1 MVAINYEVLHWG
13 PCLVKTRIDE
23 EWRKLFLSEARA
35 SKKDFE
41 SQLAGILKK
50 QVEFRNSSLFDK
62 FFNNMFKMYDH
73 ALQDWTKDKNI
84 IAGGGEMY
92 NLESL
97 WANFQGPGDF
107 NPPHSHGGS
116 LSWVIYLQIPDELIK
131 ENKQY
136 KGTSAGPGGITFT
149 YGDGP
154 REVITYQTFL
164 PQTGEM
170 YIFPAWLQ
178 HWVYPFKSDC
188 ERISVSGNVSSSI
201 RFKAM
206 YDKKTK
212 GMSG

>member
-1 MVAINYEVLHWG
+1 MSAINYEVLRWG
-13 PCLVKTRIDE
+13 PCLVKTKITE
-23 EWRKLFLSEARA
+23 EWRQLFLSEARA

-41 SQLAGILKK
+41 SRLAGMLKR
-50 QVEFRNSSLFDK
+50 QVEFRDSSLFDK
-62 FFNNMFKMYDH
+62 FFSDMFKMYDH
-73 ALQDWTKDKNI
+73 ALQDWTGDRNI

-107 NPPHSHGGS
+107 NPPHSHGGA
-116 LSWVIYLQIPDELIK
+116 LSWVIYLQIPDELIE

-154 REVITYQTFL
+154 RDVITYQTFL
-164 PQTGEM
+164 PQTGDM

-178 HWVYPFKSDC
+178 HWVYPFKSDV
-188 ERISVSGNVSSSI
+188 ERISVSGNVTNSVRI
-201 RFKAM
+201 KAM
-206 YDKKTK
+206 YDKVNNKNV
-212 GMSG
+212 

>member
-1 MVAINYEVLHWG
+1 MSAINYEVLRWG
-13 PCLVKTRIDE
+13 PCLVKTKITE
-23 EWRKLFLSEARA
+23 EWRQLFLSEARA

-41 SQLAGILKK
+41 SRLAGMLKR
-50 QVEFRNSSLFDK
+50 QVEFRDSSLFDK
-62 FFNNMFKMYDH
+62 FFSDMFKMYDH
-73 ALQDWTKDKNI
+73 ALQDWTGDRNI

-107 NPPHSHGGS
+107 NPPHSHGGA
-116 LSWVIYLQIPDELIK
+116 LSWVIYLQIPDELTE

-136 KGTSAGPGGITFT
+136 KGTSAGPGGITFS

-164 PQTGEM
+164 PQTGDM

-178 HWVYPFKSDC
+178 HWVYPFKSDV
-188 ERISVSGNVSSSI
+188 ERISVSGNVTNSVRI
-201 RFKAM
+201 KAM
-206 YDKKTK
+206 YDKVNKK
-212 GMSG
+212 

>member
-1 MVAINYEVLHWG
+1 MSAINYEVLRWG
-13 PCLVKTRIDE
+13 PCLVKTKITE
-23 EWRKLFLSEARA
+23 EWRQLFLSEARA

-41 SQLAGILKK
+41 SRLAGMLKR

-62 FFNNMFKMYDH
+62 FFSDMFKMYDH
-73 ALQDWTKDKNI
+73 ALQDWTGDRNI

-107 NPPHSHGGS
+107 NPPHSHGGA
-116 LSWVIYLQIPDELIK
+116 LSWVIYLQIPDELIE

-136 KGTSAGPGGITFT
+136 KGTSAGPGGITFS

-164 PQTGEM
+164 PQTGDM

-178 HWVYPFKSDC
+178 HWVYPFKSDV
-188 ERISVSGNVSSSI
+188 ERISVSGNVTNSVRI
-201 RFKAM
+201 KAM
-206 YDKKTK
+206 YDKVKK
-212 GMSG
+212 KNV

>member
-23 EWRKLFLSEARA
+23 EWRKLFLSEAKA

-178 HWVYPFKSDC
+178 HWVYPFKSNC

>member
-1 MVAINYEVLHWG
+1 VSAINYEVLRWG
-13 PCLVKTRIDE
+13 PCLVKTKITE
-23 EWRKLFLSEARA
+23 EWRQLFLSEARA

-41 SQLAGILKK
+41 SRLAGMLKR
-50 QVEFRNSSLFDK
+50 QVEFRDSSLFDK
-62 FFNNMFKMYDH
+62 FFSDMFKMYDH
-73 ALQDWTKDKNI
+73 ALQDWTGDRNI

-107 NPPHSHGGS
+107 NPPHSHGGA
-116 LSWVIYLQIPDELIK
+116 LSWVIYLQIPDELTE

-136 KGTSAGPGGITFT
+136 KGTSAGPGGITFS

-164 PQTGEM
+164 PQTGDM

-178 HWVYPFKSDC
+178 HWVYPFKSDV
-188 ERISVSGNVSSSI
+188 ERISVSGNVTNSVRI
-201 RFKAM
+201 KAM
-206 YDKKTK
+206 YDKVNKK
-212 GMSG
+212 

>member
-1 MVAINYEVLHWG
+1 MSAINYEVLRWG
-13 PCLVKTRIDE
+13 PCLVKTKITE
-23 EWRKLFLSEARA
+23 EWRQLFLSEARA

-41 SQLAGILKK
+41 SRLAGMLKR

-62 FFNNMFKMYDH
+62 FFSDMFKMYDH
-73 ALQDWTKDKNI
+73 ALQDWTGDRNI

-107 NPPHSHGGS
+107 NPPHSHGGA
-116 LSWVIYLQIPDELIK
+116 LSWVIYLQIPDELIE

-154 REVITYQTFL
+154 REVITYQTYL
-164 PQTGEM
+164 PHTGDM

-178 HWVYPFKSDC
+178 HWVYPFKSDV
-188 ERISVSGNVSSSI
+188 ERISVSGNVTNSVRI
-201 RFKAM
+201 KAM
-206 YDKKTK
+206 YDKVNKK
-212 GMSG
+212 NA

>member
-1 MVAINYEVLHWG
+1 MSAINYEVLRWG
-13 PCLVKTRIDE
+13 PCLVKTKITE
-23 EWRKLFLSEARA
+23 EGRQLFLSEARA

-41 SQLAGILKK
+41 SRLAGMLKR
-50 QVEFRNSSLFDK
+50 QVEFRDSSLFDK
-62 FFNNMFKMYDH
+62 FFSDMFKMYDH
-73 ALQDWTKDKNI
+73 ALQDWTGDRNI

-107 NPPHSHGGS
+107 NPPHSHGGA
-116 LSWVIYLQIPDELIK
+116 LSWVIYLQIPDELIE

-154 REVITYQTFL
+154 REVITYQTYL
-164 PQTGEM
+164 PHTGDM

-178 HWVYPFKSDC
+178 HWVYPFKSDV
-188 ERISVSGNVSSSI
+188 ERISVSGNVTNSVRI
-201 RFKAM
+201 KAM
-206 YDKKTK
+206 YDKVNKK
-212 GMSG
+212 NV

>member
-1 MVAINYEVLHWG
+1 MSAINYEVLRWG
-13 PCLVKTRIDE
+13 PCLVKTQITE
-23 EWRKLFLSEARA
+23 EWRQLFLSEARA

-41 SQLAGILKK
+41 SRLAGMLKR

-62 FFNNMFKMYDH
+62 FFSDMFKMYDH
-73 ALQDWTKDKNI
+73 ALQDWTGDRNI

-107 NPPHSHGGS
+107 NPPHSHGGA
-116 LSWVIYLQIPDELIK
+116 LSWVIYLQIPDELTE

-136 KGTSAGPGGITFT
+136 KGTSAGPGGITFS

-164 PQTGEM
+164 PQTGDM

-178 HWVYPFKSDC
+178 HWVYPFKSNV
-188 ERISVSGNVSSSI
+188 ERISVSGNVTNSVRI
-201 RFKAM
+201 KAM
-206 YDKKTK
+206 YDKMNKK
-212 GMSG
+212 

>member
-1 MVAINYEVLHWG
+1 MSAINYEVLRWG
-13 PCLVKTRIDE
+13 PCLVKTQITE
-23 EWRKLFLSEARA
+23 EWRQLFLSEARA

-41 SQLAGILKK
+41 SRLAGMLKR

-62 FFNNMFKMYDH
+62 FFSDMFKMYDH
-73 ALQDWTKDKNI
+73 ALQDWTGDRNI

-107 NPPHSHGGS
+107 NPPHSHGGA
-116 LSWVIYLQIPDELIK
+116 LSWVIYLQIPDELTE

-136 KGTSAGPGGITFT
+136 KGTSAGPGGITFS

-164 PQTGEM
+164 PQTGDM

-178 HWVYPFKSDC
+178 HWVYPFKSNV
-188 ERISVSGNVSSSI
+188 ERISVSGNVTNSVRI
-201 RFKAM
+201 KAM
-206 YDKKTK
+206 YDKMKK
-212 GMSG
+212 K